1 MMWHFQTTADPLPL
15 RVHIAIEAMKSML
28 TTGNLYPK
36 GVIAKSSVNLADDL
50 LKELFPEVVDGA
62 DERTYG

>member
-1 MMWHFQTTADPLPL
+1 LPL

-50 LKELFPEVVDGA
+50 LKELFPDFVDGA